1 MKIPV
6 VKQILTGNDQIA
18 AENEQTFRENGVFAL
33 NLMAAPG
40 AGKTTFILAT
50 IDHLPADVR
59 PAVIEGDLASTI
71 DADTISQRG
80 VPVIQIN
87 TGGGCHLDAPMVR
100 NSLPHFALSDIDLLF
115 IENVGNLVCPSNF
128 KLGTALSVV
137 VSSTAE
143 GHDKPYKYP
152 GIFATADVVIL
163 TKADILEVF
172 EFDREYFERG
182 LKAVNQHAPLFV
194 VSGRTGAGIDAWV
207 AWLLDR
213 RRGYTA
219 AI

>member
-18 AENEQTFRENGVFAL
+18 AENEQLFQKNGVFAL

-50 IDHLPADVR
+50 VDQLPDGIR

-87 TGGGCHLDAPMVR
+87 TGGGCHLDAPMIR
-100 NSLPHFALSDIDLLF
+100 NSLPHFSLPEIDLLF
-115 IENVGNLVCPSNF
+115 VENVGNLVCPSNF
-128 KLGTALSVV
+128 NLGTALSVV

-172 EFDREYFERG
+172 DFDLEFFERG
-182 LKAVNQHAPLFV
+182 LKAVNPTAPLFV

-207 AWLLDR
+207 AWLLER
-213 RRGYTA
+213 R
-219 AI
+219 

>member
-18 AENEQTFRENGVFAL
+18 AENEKTFRENGVFAL

-50 IDHLPADVR
+50 IDHLPDSIR

-87 TGGGCHLDAPMVR
+87 TGGGCHLDAPMIR
-100 NSLPHFALSDIDLLF
+100 DSLPHFALRDIDLLF
-115 IENVGNLVCPSNF
+115 VENVGNLVCPSNF
-128 KLGTALSVV
+128 NLGTALSVV

-172 EFDREYFERG
+172 DFDLAFFERG
-182 LKAVNQHAPLFV
+182 LKAVNPAAPLFV
-194 VSGRTGAGIDAWV
+194 LSGRTGKGIEAWIE
-207 AWLLDR
+207 WLIGQISIISLE
-213 RRGYTA
+213 
-219 AI
+219 